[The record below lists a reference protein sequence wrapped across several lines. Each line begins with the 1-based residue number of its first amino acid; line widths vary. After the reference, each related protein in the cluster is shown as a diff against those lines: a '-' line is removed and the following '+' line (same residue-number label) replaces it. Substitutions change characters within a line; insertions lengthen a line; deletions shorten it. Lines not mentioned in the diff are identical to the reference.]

1 MIRDAQNANFLEPM
15 KKGEIRK
22 LLLLLRGKKKKH
34 IYIYIQI
41 HFVYVHIYL
50 YICTHYLI
58 TLDPNKTTLYKSAV

>member
-1 MIRDAQNANFLEPM
+1 MIRDVQNANFLEPM

-22 LLLLLRGKKKKH
+22 LLRLLRGKKKKA
-34 IYIYIQI
+34 YIYIHI

-58 TLDPNKTTLYKSAV
+58 TLDPNKTTLCKSAV